1 MADVFEDHPIV
12 NQERQRLWSL
22 IERTPWL
29 NWLLL
34 TKRPQNVRSQVP
46 ARWLERNDS
55 GFSLW
60 LGTSVENQRR
70 ADERIPVLLS
80 LPAWVRFLSCEP
92 LLGPLDLS
100 AYLRNGID
108 WAIVG
113 GESGNGARPMD
124 PEWARSLRDQCNEAL
139 VAFFFK

>member
-1 MADVFEDHPIV
+1 
-12 NQERQRLWSL
+12 
-22 IERTPWL
+22 
-29 NWLLL
+29 
-34 TKRPQNVRSQVP
+34 
-46 ARWLERNDS
+46 
-55 GFSLW
+55 
-60 LGTSVENQRR
+60 
-70 ADERIPVLLS
+70 
-80 LPAWVRFLSCEP
+80 VRFLSCEP

-139 VAFFFK
+139 VAFFFKQWGGRTHSSGGCVLDGRTWNEIAFEPF

>member
-1 MADVFEDHPIV
+1 M
-12 NQERQRLWSL
+12 
-22 IERTPWL
+22 
-29 NWLLL
+29 
-34 TKRPQNVRSQVP
+34 RSQVP

-80 LPAWVRFLSCEP
+80 LPAWVHFLSCEP